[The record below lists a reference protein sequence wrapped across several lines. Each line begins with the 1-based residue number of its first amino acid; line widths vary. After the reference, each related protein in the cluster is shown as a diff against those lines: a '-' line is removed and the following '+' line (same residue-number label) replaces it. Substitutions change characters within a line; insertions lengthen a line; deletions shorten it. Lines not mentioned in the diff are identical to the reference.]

1 MTYAKLAMLA
11 GVAVALLASACEGS
25 QRGENPTA
33 PQTAE
38 RQAIGQP
45 LVIGMNQAGGPLV
58 LIEPLAG
65 DVIGSVDAGYNPEV
79 LLRRTSGQLLV
90 SQTSGPGPARA
101 EEPSLTVYDLDDL
114 SSPSAI
120 IPMPGRPSFI
130 GSPHS
135 VLSRDE
141 RYLYYARVTS
151 RCPNG
156 RESEGCDEW
165 SIGVIDLEA
174 ERQVAQ
180 VAQTKLGL
188 RCKPRMVVDLQAEET
203 ALVICGDAGRTSD
216 EIQPDSVRLL
226 RVGPNGA
233 ASELGTFPGRRTGTV
248 VFAGMRSNGTYFA
261 VYGDGAV
268 FDAGGEEAAG
278 DLLPEEDGQLLF
290 ELNSDAALGSERYLL
305 EFGSRLDHTISG
317 VVVLNAAAPE
327 DVRTFEFP
335 FSSEHVHVV
344 PLDERRVALLH
355 GDGFEVSV
363 LDIET
368 GVVSDAMTLP
378 DSVEWLSGG

>member
-1 MTYAKLAMLA
+1 MIDPLA
-11 GVAVALLASACEGS
+11 GV
-25 QRGENPTA
+25 
-33 PQTAE
+33 
-38 RQAIGQP
+38 
-45 LVIGMNQAGGPLV
+45 
-58 LIEPLAG
+58 
-65 DVIGSVDAGYNPEV
+65 VIGSVDAGYNPEV
-79 LLRRTSGQLLV
+79 LRRRTSGQLLV

-101 EEPSLTVYDLDDL
+101 EEPSLTVFDLDDL
-114 SSPSAI
+114 SSPAAI

-165 SIGVIDLEA
+165 SIGVIDLGA
-174 ERQVAQ
+174 GAQ
-180 VAQTKLGL
+180 VARAELGL
-188 RCKPRMVVDLQAEET
+188 RCRPRIVVDLQAEET

-216 EIQPDSVRLL
+216 EFKPDSVRLL
-226 RVGPNGA
+226 RIGPDGV

-248 VFAGMRSNGTYFA
+248 VFAGMRADGTYFA

-278 DLLPEEDGQLLF
+278 DLLPEEDGQLF
-290 ELNSDAALGSERYLL
+290 DLNSDAALGSERYLL

-327 DVRTFEFP
+327 DVRMFESP

-363 LDIET
+363 LDVET
-368 GVVSDAMTLP
+368 GRLSNAMTLP